1 MAIQK
6 KLPRKPTDVICVAL
20 SLIQKWCPRLKEKD
34 ENKMIQLTESISTWL
49 NDFKPSTRDI
59 LDNPH
64 SPHARTPYK
73 CSHTRAYAHLYE
85 RTHACTLYPYE
96 HIGKSRDWRSHHMRL
111 TSMNAHTHAY
121 PTVWAPR
128 QISRLMKS
136 PQTPRCRRTRR
147 LPLKEYRR

>member
-6 KLPRKPTDVICVAL
+6 KLPRKPTDIIYVAL

-64 SPHARTPYK
+64 SPYARTPYE
-73 CSHTRAYAHLYE
+73 CSHMNA
-85 RTHACTLYPYE
+85 RTHVHSTPM
-96 HIGKSRDWRSHHMRL
+96 S
-111 TSMNAHTHAY
+111 TSANLKIDEVITCA
-121 PTVWAPR
+121 
-128 QISRLMKS
+128 SSS
-136 PQTPRCRRTRR
+136 P
-147 LPLKEYRR
+147 